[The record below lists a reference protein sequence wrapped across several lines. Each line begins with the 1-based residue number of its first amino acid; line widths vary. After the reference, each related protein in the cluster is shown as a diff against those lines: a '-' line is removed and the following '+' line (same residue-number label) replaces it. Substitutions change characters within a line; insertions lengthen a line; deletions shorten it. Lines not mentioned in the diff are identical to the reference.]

1 MYYYCS
7 LLRDNVDASSLQTG
21 QKSSVN
27 RLIRKR
33 WDYLHSDLHG
43 AAFCMD
49 PEFWDARLNSEVSF
63 AHSFKLP

>member
-1 MYYYCS
+1 M
-7 LLRDNVDASSLQTG
+7 QTG

-27 RLIRKR
+27 WLIRKR